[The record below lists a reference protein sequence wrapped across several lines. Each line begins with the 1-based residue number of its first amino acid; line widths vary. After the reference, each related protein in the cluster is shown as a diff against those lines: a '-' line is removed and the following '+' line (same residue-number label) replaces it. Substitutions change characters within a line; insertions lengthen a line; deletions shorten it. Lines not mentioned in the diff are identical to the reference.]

1 MRSYSPRKVLKMMT
15 KSKEEHVHEVFET
28 ISEGYDKMNSVISF
42 KMHVKWR
49 GDTMKR
55 MDVKPGSACLDVCC
69 GTADWTIA
77 LAKATG
83 EQGMVKGLDFSRNM
97 LKVGEEKVK
106 PYPQIELMHG
116 NAMELPFEDNTFD
129 YVTIGFGL
137 RNVPDYMQVLREI
150 NRVLKPGGMAVCLET
165 SQSEIPVYRQLF
177 RFYFTYIMPLF
188 GKLFAK
194 SYKEYSWLQE
204 SANDF
209 PGMKKLAS
217 MFGEA
222 GFQKVTYKG
231 YSGGA
236 AAMHMG
242 FKKEN

>member
-1 MRSYSPRKVLKMMT
+1 MT

-28 ISEGYDKMNSVISF
+28 ISENYDKMNSVISF
-42 KMHVKWR
+42 QQHVKWR
-49 GDTMKR
+49 KDTMKR
-55 MDVKPGSACLDVCC
+55 MNVQPGSTCLDVCC

-77 LAKATG
+77 LAEAVG
-83 EQGMVKGLDFSRNM
+83 EKGVVKGLDFSKNM
-97 LKVGEEKVK
+97 LKVGEQKVI
-106 PYPQIELMHG
+106 PYPQIELIHG

-137 RNVPDYMQVLREI
+137 RNVPDYIQVLSEI

-165 SQSEIPVYRQLF
+165 SQSEIPIYRQLF
-177 RFYFTYIMPLF
+177 RIYFKYIMPVF

-204 SANDF
+204 SANSF

-217 MFGEA
+217 MFEQV
-222 GFQKVTYKG
+222 GFERVYYKG

-242 FKKEN
+242 FKKEI